1 MADSKISGL
10 TNGTPAQLTDVFAIE
25 RSSTANFRLT
35 VQDVF
40 NLAATYTFPT
50 FAITAATT
58 NTLTTSGTTTFGST
72 ITVNSSVG
80 SVNQILA
87 SRGAGLSPQWI
98 DSFPPGGIIMWSGTI
113 ATIPTGW
120 QLCDGTLGTPDLRN
134 KFIIA
139 ADADAAGA
147 AKTSITGSPTQ
158 TGGSKD
164 AVAISHTHTITDP
177 GHHHSNAPGT
187 LIQSDGT
194 PKFSSG
200 YTNTGTTGDA
210 TTGITINS
218 AGVAGTNLN
227 LVPYF
232 ALAYIMKLAY

>member
-80 SVNQILA
+80 SANQILA

-98 DSFPPGGIIMWSGTI
+98 DSFPPGGIIMWSGS
-113 ATIPTGW
+113 TIPSGW
-120 QLCDGTLGTPDLRN
+120 ALCNGASGTPDLRN
-134 KFIIA
+134 RFIV
-139 ADADAAGA
+139 GSGS
-147 AKTSITGSPTQ
+147 TWSTGS
-158 TGGSKD
+158 TGGNND
-164 AVAISHTHTITDP
+164 AVVVAHTHTITDP
-177 GHHHSNAPGT
+177 GHHHSYTASAINNAGRSNGGPSTNAGST
-187 LIQSDGT
+187 TSDT
-194 PKFSSG
+194 A
-200 YTNTGTTGDA
+200 DA

-218 AGVAGTNLN
+218 AGVSATYANMPL
-227 LVPYF
+227 YY
-232 ALAYIMKLAY
+232 ALAFIMKLAY